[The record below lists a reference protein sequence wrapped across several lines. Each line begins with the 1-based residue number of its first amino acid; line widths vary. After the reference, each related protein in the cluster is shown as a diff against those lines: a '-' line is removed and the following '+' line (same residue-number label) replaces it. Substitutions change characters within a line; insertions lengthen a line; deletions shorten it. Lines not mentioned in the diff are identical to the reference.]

1 MEGGVGISSYSRN
14 SSNQGSAF
22 LLIAPALRAAIAAH
36 DFADHTAAPIRIADL
51 GCAVGSNTITAVA
64 FVIKAVRDKFKSSGL
79 REPELQA
86 LFSDLVSNDFNTL
99 FQHLEGADF
108 FVAGVPGSFYHRLFP
123 SSSIHFSM
131 CNVAL
136 QWLSKAS
143 VLISKV
149 LCSSSLLL
157 LFQVPAAVADR
168 RSSSWN
174 AGRITAGGSAPEVA
188 RAFASQAHEDLCRYL
203 ACRAEETVPGGLVT
217 FFVSIR
223 SSSDPAE
230 QTGGEDCSLGWMVT
244 CLEQAWNDLVLEGL
258 IDEETRD
265 SFNIPAYHRTLD
277 EIAKAVSESG
287 DVFTILQLE
296 ELKCPMPTYA
306 SVKAKVEAGGG
317 KAPTPQE
324 YAGIETMAMKSTMKK
339 QIEAHLKTPDLV
351 DALFKR
357 LKERFLP
364 KEPYVPARHVK
375 MALAILE
382 RRRK

>member
-1 MEGGVGISSYSRN
+1 SMEGGVGISSYSRN

-22 LLIAPALRAAIAAH
+22 LLIAPALRVAIAAH
-36 DFADHTAAPIRIADL
+36 DFADHTAAPLRIADL

-79 REPELQA
+79 REPEVQA

-136 QWLSKAS
+136 QWLSKAT
-143 VLISKV
+143 
-149 LCSSSLLL
+149 
-157 LFQVPAAVADR
+157 AVADR

-244 CLEQAWNDLVLEGL
+244 CLEQVWNDLVLEGL

-277 EIAKAVSESG
+277 EIAKAVSDSG
-287 DVFTILQLE
+287 
-296 ELKCPMPTYA
+296 
-306 SVKAKVEAGGG
+306 
-317 KAPTPQE
+317 
-324 YAGIETMAMKSTMKK
+324 
-339 QIEAHLKTPDLV
+339 
-351 DALFKR
+351 
-357 LKERFLP
+357 
-364 KEPYVPARHVK
+364 
-375 MALAILE
+375 
-382 RRRK
+382 

>member
-22 LLIAPALRAAIAAH
+22 LLIAPALRVAIAAH
-36 DFADHTAAPIRIADL
+36 DFADHTAAPLRIADL

-79 REPELQA
+79 REPEVQA

-143 VLISKV
+143 ERFLSHLFQRPWLTEDLRPGTLEESLLEDQHQRLLERSRRKPTKISAATWLVELKR
-149 LCSSSLLL
+149 LSLAASSPSSLKRTNPLC
-157 LFQVPAAVADR
+157 
-168 RSSSWN
+168 
-174 AGRITAGGSAPEVA
+174 
-188 RAFASQAHEDLCRYL
+188 FAQ
-203 ACRAEETVPGGLVT
+203 
-217 FFVSIR
+217 
-223 SSSDPAE
+223 
-230 QTGGEDCSLGWMVT
+230 
-244 CLEQAWNDLVLEGL
+244 GL

-277 EIAKAVSESG
+277 EIAKAVSDSG

-351 DALFKR
+351 EALFKR
-357 LKERFLP
+357 LEERFLP

-382 RRRK
+382 RGSK